1 MYAKVLSAAV
11 LGVDGFLVEVEVDI
25 ANGLPQTEIVG
36 LPDTAVREARERV
49 RAAVRNSGAAYP
61 VQRITVNLAPADVR
75 KEGAAFDLAI
85 ALGVLVASG
94 QLAAD
99 ALNGVL
105 VLGEL
110 ALDGAL
116 RPVPGVLPMAL
127 AAKEKGLGTILLP
140 QANAAEAAVVSGIR
154 IIPVGSLREALA
166 VLKGEAP
173 LPSWTGPAAPP
184 ARERATGLDYAEVR
198 GQFHAKRALEVAAA
212 GRHNVLLVGPP
223 GSGKTMLAQ
232 RLPSILPPLS
242 EAEALEVTKIYSV
255 AGLLTRGGGL
265 VTERPFRAPHHTIS
279 PAGMIGGG
287 SVPRPGEVSLAHRGV
302 LFLDEGPEFSRSVL
316 EVLRQPLEDG
326 YVTIGR
332 ARAVVRYPAQFLL
345 VLSMNPCPCGYFG
358 SDAACHCTPGQ
369 VQRYRGR
376 LSGPLLDRIDLHV
389 NVPRQTY
396 REWAAEAKCEP
407 SAAIAARVRQAWA
420 MQAERFRGTGVTCN
434 AEMTPALLR
443 RHCVLRREA
452 ASLLRRAFDA
462 LGLSARAHDRILKV
476 ARTIADLAGSETVEA
491 EHVAEAI
498 QYRMLDRPG
507 EGLLG

>member
-49 RAAVRNSGAAYP
+49 RAAVRNSGATYP

-110 ALDGAL
+110 ALDGTL
-116 RPVPGVLPMAL
+116 RPVPGVLPMVL

-140 QANAAEAAVVSGIR
+140 RANAAEAAVVSGIR
-154 IIPVGSLREALA
+154 PVPVGSLREALA
-166 VLKGEAP
+166 VLRGEAP
-173 LPSWTGPAAPP
+173 LPSWTGAAAPP
-184 ARERATGLDYAEVR
+184 ARARASGLDYAEVR

-265 VTERPFRAPHHTIS
+265 VAERPFRAPHHTIS

-345 VLSMNPCPCGYFG
+345 VLSMNPCPF
-358 SDAACHCTPGQ
+358 
-369 VQRYRGR
+369 V
-376 LSGPLLDRIDLHV
+376 
-389 NVPRQTY
+389 
-396 REWAAEAKCEP
+396 
-407 SAAIAARVRQAWA
+407 
-420 MQAERFRGTGVTCN
+420 
-434 AEMTPALLR
+434 
-443 RHCVLRREA
+443 
-452 ASLLRRAFDA
+452 
-462 LGLSARAHDRILKV
+462 
-476 ARTIADLAGSETVEA
+476 
-491 EHVAEAI
+491 
-498 QYRMLDRPG
+498 
-507 EGLLG
+507 

>member
-1 MYAKVLSAAV
+1 VYAKVMSAAV

-49 RAAVRNSGAAYP
+49 RAAVRNSGATYP
-61 VQRITVNLAPADVR
+61 IQRITVNLAPADVR

-94 QLAAD
+94 QLPAD

-110 ALDGAL
+110 ALDGTL

-140 QANAAEAAVVSGIR
+140 RANAGEAAVVSGIR
-154 IIPVGSLREALA
+154 LVPVGSLREALA
-166 VLKGEAP
+166 VLQGEAP
-173 LPSWTGPAAPP
+173 LPSWASPAAPP
-184 ARERATGLDYAEVR
+184 VRERAVGPDYADVR

-212 GRHNVLLVGPP
+212 GRHNVLLIGPP

-232 RLPSILPPLS
+232 RLPGILPPLS

-287 SVPRPGEVSLAHRGV
+287 SLPRPGEVSLAHRGV

-345 VLSMNPCPCGYFG
+345 VLSMNPCQL
-358 SDAACHCTPGQ
+358 A
-369 VQRYRGR
+369 
-376 LSGPLLDRIDLHV
+376 
-389 NVPRQTY
+389 
-396 REWAAEAKCEP
+396 
-407 SAAIAARVRQAWA
+407 
-420 MQAERFRGTGVTCN
+420 TC
-434 AEMTPALLR
+434 
-443 RHCVLRREA
+443 
-452 ASLLRRAFDA
+452 
-462 LGLSARAHDRILKV
+462 
-476 ARTIADLAGSETVEA
+476 
-491 EHVAEAI
+491 
-498 QYRMLDRPG
+498 
-507 EGLLG
+507 